1 MRRVQYLLFLLCVV
15 LMALFFSLLVLL
27 FRGSYSSIINLTTPG
42 ESFLIVGIDTGGKA
56 NNSIGGRTDY
66 IALFYLD
73 DAGTFNIKSIPRDT
87 VITHNG
93 ATRKIN
99 SLYNSF
105 GMNALISQV
114 ETLTKRKI
122 SGFVIVDFNTVNDL
136 TDFTGPIRV
145 DVLSPMHHDDYQQD
159 LHIHFETGV
168 HYLEGEDLLKYLRF
182 RSSDTGDLGRIERQ
196 KYIINQLVSQLIQA
210 GPKKILEL
218 IDYVMSKTEIN
229 VDKKTLLGVAYSFLR
244 GSRSI
249 TFSQIDY
256 YLDRDGQIIPREP
269 AATTVQTPVTPT
281 VSSPTILV
289 INNIPDYQTRLGD
302 FVETVKSQWLKQA
315 SIKVE
320 ATGIVPEIPGIE
332 KRETYLFINSR
343 ASEVRDAFSLAHL
356 YHNPGV
362 ITTYNFA
369 NIEKYY
375 ALLDSLSKERF
386 YPVTYDALVLL
397 GVGGR

>member
-1 MRRVQYLLFLLCVV
+1 MKRAQYLLFSLCMV
-15 LMALFFSLLVLL
+15 LMVLFFSLLVLL
-27 FRGSYSSIINLTTPG
+27 FRGAYFSITNLTTSE

-73 DAGTFNIKSIPRDT
+73 DAGIFNIKSIPRDT
-87 VITHNG
+87 IITYNG
-93 ATRKIN
+93 VARKIN

-122 SGFVIVDFNTVNDL
+122 SGFVIVDFNTVNNL
-136 TDFTGPIRV
+136 TDFTGPIQV
-145 DVLSPMHHDDYQQD
+145 NVLIPMHHDDYQQD

-182 RSSDTGDLGRIERQ
+182 RSNDTGDLGRIERQ
-196 KYIINQLVSQLIQA
+196 KYVINQLVSQLIQA
-210 GPKKILEL
+210 GPKKILDL
-218 IDYVMSKTEIN
+218 IDYVMSKTEISI
-229 VDKKTLLGVAYSFLR
+229 DKKTLLGVAYSFLR
-244 GSRSI
+244 SSRSI

-269 AATTVQTPVTPT
+269 AATTVQTPVEP
-281 VSSPTILV
+281 VASSPSILV
-289 INNIPDYQTRLGD
+289 VNNIPDYETRLGN
-302 FVETVKSQWLKQA
+302 FAETVKNQWLKQA
-315 SIKVE
+315 GIKVE
-320 ATGIVPEIPGIE
+320 ATGIIPEISGIE

-356 YHNPGV
+356 YHNPVV

-386 YPVTYDALVLL
+386 YPATYDAMVLL
-397 GVGGR
+397 GVGGK

>member
-1 MRRVQYLLFLLCVV
+1 MKRAQYLLFSLCMV
-15 LMALFFSLLVLL
+15 LMVLFFSLLVLL
-27 FRGSYSSIINLTTPG
+27 FRGAYFSITNLTTSE

-73 DAGTFNIKSIPRDT
+73 DAGIFNIKSIPRDT
-87 VITHNG
+87 IITYNG
-93 ATRKIN
+93 VARKIN

-122 SGFVIVDFNTVNDL
+122 SGFMIVD
-136 TDFTGPIRV
+136 
-145 DVLSPMHHDDYQQD
+145 PMHHDDYQQD

-182 RSSDTGDLGRIERQ
+182 RSNDTGDLGRIERQ
-196 KYIINQLVSQLIQA
+196 KYVINQLVSQLIQA
-210 GPKKILEL
+210 GPKKILDL
-218 IDYVMSKTEIN
+218 IDYVMSKTEISI
-229 VDKKTLLGVAYSFLR
+229 DKKTLLGVAYSFLR

-269 AATTVQTPVTPT
+269 AATTVQTPVEP
-281 VSSPTILV
+281 VASSPSILV
-289 INNIPDYQTRLGD
+289 VNNIPDYETRLGN
-302 FVETVKSQWLKQA
+302 FAETVKNQWLKQA
-315 SIKVE
+315 GIKVE
-320 ATGIVPEIPGIE
+320 ATGIIPEISGIE

-356 YHNPGV
+356 YHNPVV

-375 ALLDSLSKERF
+375 AFYSIRSRKKDSIRLLTTQWCCWASGENE
-386 YPVTYDALVLL
+386 
-397 GVGGR
+397 GGL

>member
-1 MRRVQYLLFLLCVV
+1 MKRAQYLLFSLCMV
-15 LMALFFSLLVLL
+15 LMVLFFSLLVLL
-27 FRGSYSSIINLTTPG
+27 FRGAYFSITNLTTSE

-73 DAGTFNIKSIPRDT
+73 DAGIFNIKSIPRDT
-87 VITHNG
+87 IITYNG
-93 ATRKIN
+93 VARKIN

-122 SGFVIVDFNTVNDL
+122 SGFMIVDFNTVNNL
-136 TDFTGPIRV
+136 TDFTGPIQV
-145 DVLSPMHHDDYQQD
+145 NVLTPMHHDDYQQD

-182 RSSDTGDLGRIERQ
+182 RSNDTGDLGRIERQ
-196 KYIINQLVSQLIQA
+196 KYVINQLVSQLIQA
-210 GPKKILEL
+210 GPKKILDL
-218 IDYVMSKTEIN
+218 IDYVMSKTEISI
-229 VDKKTLLGVAYSFLR
+229 DKKTLLGVAYSFLR

-269 AATTVQTPVTPT
+269 ATTTVQTPVEP
-281 VSSPTILV
+281 VASSPSILV
-289 INNIPDYQTRLGD
+289 VNNIPDYETRLGN
-302 FVETVKSQWLKQA
+302 FAETVKNQWLKQA
-315 SIKVE
+315 GIKVE
-320 ATGIVPEIPGIE
+320 ATGIIPEISGIE

-356 YHNPGV
+356 YHNPVV

-386 YPVTYDALVLL
+386 YPATYDAMVLL
-397 GVGGR
+397 GVGGK